1 MHYEKTLRGDL
12 SSPFFFDMN
21 FSKKVTSLLD
31 EYLKKYPDIFLV
43 DLKVSNGKDIK
54 VILDSDKDVNL
65 KDCINISREIEGSLD
80 RDLSDFSLE
89 VASAGVGSA
98 LKFPRQ
104 YFKNI
109 GRKLE
114 VILSN
119 GEIFSGDLTKVGDGQ
134 IELKWNQREPKPV
147 GKGKVTV
154 TKYKTI
160 AFDEI
165 NQSKVIIKF

>member
-1 MHYEKTLRGDL
+1 
-12 SSPFFFDMN
+12 MN
-21 FSKKVTSLLD
+21 FSKNVLSLLSD
-31 EYLKKYPDIFLV
+31 SLENYPDIFLV
-43 DLKVSNGKDIK
+43 DFKVSTDSAIK
-54 VILDSDKDVNL
+54 ITLDSDKDINL

-80 RDLSDFSLE
+80 REELDFSLE
-89 VASAGVGSA
+89 VASAGVGNA
-98 LKFPRQ
+98 LKSPRQ

-119 GEIFSGDLTKVGDGQ
+119 GAKVSGQLTKVEDQ
-134 IELKWNQREPKPV
+134 LIELQWKQREPKSI

-154 TKYKTI
+154 TKNKTI
-160 AFDEI
+160 TFDEI

>member
-1 MHYEKTLRGDL
+1 MKLFRGDL
-12 SSPFFFDMN
+12 KVPLFFDMN
-21 FSKKVTSLLD
+21 FSKKVMSLLSD
-31 EYLKKYPDIFLV
+31 SLENYPDIFLV
-43 DLKVSNGKDIK
+43 DFKVSNDNAIK
-54 VILDSDKDVNL
+54 IILDSDKDINL

-80 RDLSDFSLE
+80 REVVDFSLE
-89 VASAGVGSA
+89 VASAGVGNA

-114 VILSN
+114 VVLSN
-119 GEIFSGDLTKVGDGQ
+119 GAMFSGELTKVEDRL
-134 IELKWNQREPKPV
+134 IELQWKQREPKPI

-154 TKYKTI
+154 TKNKTI